1 VPAVRNNAV
10 LEEIGMKIMVVGV
23 GALGSYFGGAL
34 AAQGHDVT
42 LLIRN
47 RAHRDAIREGGLLLR
62 LDDGEMRI
70 SPQVVDS
77 GNAGEAG
84 IADLVLVFTK
94 TGATRAALSAAAPVI
109 GPETRL
115 VSLQNGL
122 GNADRLAGFVP
133 MSHVIYG
140 TTMAPAD
147 IVAPGIVESHG
158 SHLSQFRAAGDD
170 AVTGDMALRLATM
183 LSEVGIEARVN
194 PDVDRVIWAKVSFN
208 CAMNSLCALL
218 GQTPGPV
225 LDSDELRKVAVATA
239 MESCDVAAAVGIEVD
254 RDGLMK
260 TLDVVQREHRHHK
273 PSMLVDFQALRRTE
287 IDALNGAVVA
297 LGAAHGVAT
306 PRNQTLLALV
316 HACEAEYSRH

>member
-1 VPAVRNNAV
+1 
-10 LEEIGMKIMVVGV
+10 MKIMVVGV

-42 LLIRN
+42 FLIRN
-47 RAHRDAIREGGLLLR
+47 RAHRDAMRGNGLLLR
-62 LDDGEMRI
+62 LDDGEIRI

-77 GNAGEAG
+77 EKAGEAG
-84 IADLVLVFTK
+84 TADLVLVFTK
-94 TGATRAALSAAAPVI
+94 TGATRAALRAAMPVI
-109 GPETRL
+109 GPDTRL

-122 GNADRLAGFVP
+122 GNADRLAEFVP

-147 IVAPGIVESHG
+147 IVAPGIVQSHG
-158 SHLSQFRAAGDD
+158 SHLSQFRAATDD
-170 AVTGDMALRLATM
+170 LVTGDMALRLATM
-183 LSEVGIEARVN
+183 LSEAGIEARVN

-225 LDSDELRKVAVATA
+225 LDSDELREIAVATA
-239 MESCDVAAAVGIEVD
+239 MESCDVAAAAGVEVD

-260 TLDVVQREHRHHK
+260 TLALVQREHRHHK

-306 PRNQTLLALV
+306 PRTQTLLALV
-316 HACEAEYSRH
+316 HAREAEYSEQ

>member
-1 VPAVRNNAV
+1 
-10 LEEIGMKIMVVGV
+10 
-23 GALGSYFGGAL
+23 
-34 AAQGHDVT
+34 
-42 LLIRN
+42 
-47 RAHRDAIREGGLLLR
+47 
-62 LDDGEMRI
+62 
-70 SPQVVDS
+70 
-77 GNAGEAG
+77 
-84 IADLVLVFTK
+84 
-94 TGATRAALSAAAPVI
+94 
-109 GPETRL
+109 
-115 VSLQNGL
+115 
-122 GNADRLAGFVP
+122 

-183 LSEVGIEARVN
+183 LSEAGIEARVN

>member
-1 VPAVRNNAV
+1 
-10 LEEIGMKIMVVGV
+10 MKIMMVGV

-34 AAQGHDVT
+34 AARGHDVT
-42 LLIRN
+42 MLIRN
-47 RAHRDAIREGGLLLR
+47 RAHRDAIRESGLLLR
-62 LDDGEMRI
+62 LDDGEMLS
-70 SPQVVDS
+70 SPRVVDS
-77 GNAGEAG
+77 QNAGEAG
-84 IADLVLVFTK
+84 IADLVIVFTK

-109 GPETRL
+109 GPDTRL

-122 GNADRLAGFVP
+122 GNADRLAEFVP

-158 SHLSQFRAAGDD
+158 THLSQFRAAGDD
-170 AVTGDMALRLATM
+170 PVTADMAAQLADRLSAA
-183 LSEVGIEARVN
+183 GIAAWIN

-218 GQTPGPV
+218 GLTPGPV
-225 LDSDELRKVAVATA
+225 LDSDELRAVAVATA
-239 MESCDVAAAVGIEVD
+239 TESCDVAAAVGVEVD

-260 TLDVVQREHRHHK
+260 TLELVRREHRDHK
-273 PSMLVDFQALRRTE
+273 PSMLVDFLAARRTE

-316 HACEAEYSRH
+316 HAREADYVSP

>member
-1 VPAVRNNAV
+1 
-10 LEEIGMKIMVVGV
+10 MKIMMVGV

-34 AAQGHDVT
+34 AARGHDVT
-42 LLIRN
+42 MLIRN
-47 RAHRDAIREGGLLLR
+47 RAHRDAIRESGLLLR
-62 LDDGEMRI
+62 LDDGEMRS
-70 SPQVVDS
+70 SPRVVDS
-77 GNAGEAG
+77 ENAAAAG
-84 IADLVLVFTK
+84 LADLVIVFTK
-94 TGATRAALSAAAPVI
+94 TGATSAALRAAAPVI

-122 GNADRLAGFVP
+122 GNADRLAEFVP

-158 SHLSQFRAAGDD
+158 AHLSQFRAAGDD
-170 AVTGDMALRLATM
+170 PVTEQMAVRLAEM
-183 LSEVGIEARVN
+183 LNGANIESRVN

-218 GQTPGPV
+218 GLTPGPV
-225 LDSDELRKVAVATA
+225 LDSDELRAVAVATA
-239 MESCDVAAAVGIEVD
+239 MESCDVAAAVRVEVD

-260 TLDVVQREHRHHK
+260 TLEMVRREHRDHK
-273 PSMLVDFQALRRTE
+273 PSMLVDFLAARRTE

-316 HACEAEYSRH
+316 HACEASCSQD

>member
-1 VPAVRNNAV
+1 
-10 LEEIGMKIMVVGV
+10 MKIMMVGV

-34 AAQGHDVT
+34 AARGHDVT
-42 LLIRN
+42 MLIRN
-47 RAHRDAIREGGLLLR
+47 RAHRDAIRESGLLLR
-62 LDDGEMRI
+62 LDDGEMHS
-70 SPQVVDS
+70 SPRVVDS
-77 GNAGEAG
+77 QNAGEAG
-84 IADLVLVFTK
+84 IADLVIVFTK

-109 GPETRL
+109 GPDTRL

-122 GNADRLAGFVP
+122 GNADMLAEFVP

-147 IVAPGIVESHG
+147 IVAPGMVESHG
-158 SHLSQFRAAGDD
+158 THLSQFRAAGDD
-170 AVTGDMALRLATM
+170 PVTADMAAQLADRLSAA
-183 LSEVGIEARVN
+183 GIAARIN

-218 GQTPGPV
+218 GLTPGPV
-225 LDSDELRKVAVATA
+225 LDSDELRAVAVATA
-239 MESCDVAAAVGIEVD
+239 MESCDVAAAVGVEVD

-260 TLDVVQREHRHHK
+260 TLELVRREHRDHK
-273 PSMLVDFQALRRTE
+273 PSMLVDFLAARRTE

-316 HACEAEYSRH
+316 HAREADYVSP

>member
-1 VPAVRNNAV
+1 MRVM
-10 LEEIGMKIMVVGV
+10 IVGV

-34 AAQGHDVT
+34 VAQGHDVT
-42 LLIRN
+42 FLARN
-47 RAHRDAIREGGLLLR
+47 RAHRDAIRERGLLLR
-62 LDDGEMRI
+62 LDDGETRI
-70 SPQVVDS
+70 FPQIIDS
-77 GNAGEAG
+77 ENAVAAG
-84 IADLVLVFTK
+84 LADLVLVFTK
-94 TGATRAALSAAAPVI
+94 TGATSAALTAAAPVI

-122 GNADRLAGFVP
+122 GNAERLAEFVP
-133 MSHVIYG
+133 MSQVIYG

-170 AVTGDMALRLATM
+170 PVTARMAGLLAEM
-183 LSEVGIEARVN
+183 LNGAGIASTVN

-218 GQTPGPV
+218 GLTPGPV
-225 LDSDELRKVAVATA
+225 LDSDELRDVAVATA
-239 MESCDVAAAVGIEVD
+239 MESCDVAAAVGVEVD

-260 TLDVVQREHRHHK
+260 TLQYVRREHRYHK
-273 PSMLVDFQALRRTE
+273 PSMLVDFQASRPTE
-287 IDALNGAVVA
+287 IDSLNGAVIA

-316 HACEAEYSRH
+316 HAREAEYGKE

>member
-1 VPAVRNNAV
+1 MR
-10 LEEIGMKIMVVGV
+10 IMIVGV

-42 LLIRN
+42 MLIRN
-47 RAHRDAIREGGLLLR
+47 RAHRDAIRDRGLLLR
-62 LDDGEMRI
+62 LDDGETRI
-70 SPQVVDS
+70 SPADISRHVVDS
-77 GNAGEAG
+77 ENVAAAG
-84 IADLVLVFTK
+84 IADLVIVFTK
-94 TGATRAALSAAAPVI
+94 TGATSAALRAAAAVI
-109 GPETRL
+109 GPDTRL

-122 GNADRLAGFVP
+122 GNAERLAEFVP
-133 MSHVIYG
+133 MARVIYG

-170 AVTGDMALRLATM
+170 PVTVEMAARLAGM
-183 LSEVGIEARVN
+183 LNGAGIESSVN

-218 GQTPGPV
+218 GLTPGPV
-225 LDSDELRKVAVATA
+225 LDSEELRGVAIATA
-239 MESCDVAAAVGIEVD
+239 MESCDVAAAVGVEVD

-260 TLDVVQREHRHHK
+260 TLDHVRREHRYHK
-273 PSMLVDFQALRRTE
+273 PSMLVDFQALRPTE

-316 HACEAEYSRH
+316 HACEANYGKQ

>member
-1 VPAVRNNAV
+1 
-10 LEEIGMKIMVVGV
+10 MKIMMVGV

-34 AAQGHDVT
+34 AARGHDVT
-42 LLIRN
+42 MLIRN
-47 RAHRDAIREGGLLLR
+47 RAHRDAIRESGLLLR
-62 LDDGEMRI
+62 LDDGEMHS
-70 SPQVVDS
+70 SPRVVDS
-77 GNAGEAG
+77 QNAGEAG
-84 IADLVLVFTK
+84 FADLVIVFTK

-109 GPETRL
+109 GPDTRL

-122 GNADRLAGFVP
+122 GNADRLAEFVP

-158 SHLSQFRAAGDD
+158 THLSQFRAAGDD
-170 AVTGDMALRLATM
+170 PVTADMAAQLADRLSAA
-183 LSEVGIEARVN
+183 GIAARIN

-218 GQTPGPV
+218 GLTPGPV
-225 LDSDELRKVAVATA
+225 LDSDELRAVAVATA
-239 MESCDVAAAVGIEVD
+239 MESCDVAAAVGVEVD

-260 TLDVVQREHRHHK
+260 TLELVRREHRDHK
-273 PSMLVDFQALRRTE
+273 PSMLVDFLAARRTE

-316 HACEAEYSRH
+316 HAREADYVSP

>member
-1 VPAVRNNAV
+1 
-10 LEEIGMKIMVVGV
+10 MKIMMVGV

-34 AAQGHDVT
+34 AARGHDVT
-42 LLIRN
+42 MLIRN
-47 RAHRDAIREGGLLLR
+47 RAHRDAIRESGLLLR
-62 LDDGEMRI
+62 LDDGEMRS
-70 SPQVVDS
+70 SPRVVDS
-77 GNAGEAG
+77 QNAGEAG
-84 IADLVLVFTK
+84 FADLVIVFTK
-94 TGATRAALSAAAPVI
+94 TGATRAALNAAAPVI
-109 GPETRL
+109 GPDTRL

-122 GNADRLAGFVP
+122 GNADRLAEFVP

-158 SHLSQFRAAGDD
+158 THLSQFRAAGDD
-170 AVTGDMALRLATM
+170 PVTADMAAQLADRLSAA
-183 LSEVGIEARVN
+183 GIAARIN

-218 GQTPGPV
+218 GLTPGPV
-225 LDSDELRKVAVATA
+225 LDSDELRAVAVATA
-239 MESCDVAAAVGIEVD
+239 MESCDVAAAVGVEVD

-260 TLDVVQREHRHHK
+260 TLELVRREHRDHK
-273 PSMLVDFQALRRTE
+273 PSMLVDFLAARRTE

-316 HACEAEYSRH
+316 HAREADYASP

>member
-1 VPAVRNNAV
+1 
-10 LEEIGMKIMVVGV
+10 MKIMMVGV

-42 LLIRN
+42 MLVRN
-47 RAHRDAIREGGLLLR
+47 RAHRVAIREHGLKLR
-62 LDDGEMRI
+62 LDHGETVV
-70 SPQVVDS
+70 SPHIIDS
-77 GNAGEAG
+77 EKAGDAG
-84 IADLVLVFTK
+84 IADLVIVFTK
-94 TGATRAALSAAAPVI
+94 TGATRVALSAAAPVI
-109 GPETRL
+109 GPDTRL

-122 GNADRLAGFVP
+122 GNADRLAEFVP

-170 AVTGDMALRLATM
+170 PVTADLAARLADK
-183 LSEVGIEARVN
+183 LSAAGISSQVN
-194 PDVDRVIWAKVSFN
+194 PEVDRVIWAKVSFN

-225 LDSDELRKVAVATA
+225 LDSDELRAVAVATA
-239 MESCDVAAAVGIEVD
+239 MESCDVAAAVGVEVD
-254 RDGLMK
+254 RDGLMT
-260 TLDVVQREHRHHK
+260 TLALVQREHRDHK
-273 PSMLVDFQALRRTE
+273 PSMLVDFRAARRTE
-287 IDALNGAVVA
+287 IDSLNGAVVA

-316 HACEAEYSRH
+316 HAREADYNKQ